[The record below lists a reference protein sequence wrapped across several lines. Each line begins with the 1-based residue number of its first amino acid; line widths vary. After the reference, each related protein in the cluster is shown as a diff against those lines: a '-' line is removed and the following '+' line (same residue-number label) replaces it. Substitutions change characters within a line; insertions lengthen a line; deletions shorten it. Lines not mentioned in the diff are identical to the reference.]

1 MPCVCAGRFRCW
13 CGSRQPRPARHPSTG
28 CRPSVSGARRGFDSA
43 RGRLRCPGM
52 TTAEERLR
60 AFGLG
65 DEDLAAWEA
74 SGRADFDEWLLDRL
88 ARRPEGPRARAIYG
102 ADDVHDFARRAIL
115 EALALGPDDR
125 LLEIGCGGG
134 VLLRGAAAAAAASTG
149 VAHSPDMVA
158 LARERAP
165 GAEVVEGRAE
175 SLPFGDDAFS
185 AIAMSVVLI
194 FFADPLAVL
203 RECRRVLRA
212 DGRLA
217 AYTTAPEL
225 RGTPAAPEPLASHSH
240 FHTDDERVA
249 LER

>member
-1 MPCVCAGRFRCW
+1 MTSPEDVI
-13 CGSRQPRPARHPSTG
+13 
-28 CRPSVSGARRGFDSA
+28 RR
-43 RGRLRCPGM
+43 
-52 TTAEERLR
+52 
-60 AFGLG
+60 FGLG
-65 DEDLAAWEA
+65 DDDLAAWRA
-74 SGRADFDEWLLDRL
+74 SGAEFEEWLTDRV
-88 ARRPEGPRARAIYG
+88 ARRPGGERARAVYG
-102 ADDVHDFARRAIL
+102 AEDVHDFARRAIL
-115 EALALGPDDR
+115 EALGLGPDDR

-134 VLLRGAAAAAAASTG
+134 LLLRDAAAAGAAVTG
-149 VAHSPDMVA
+149 VDHSPDMVA

-165 GAEVVEGRAE
+165 GAAVVEGRAE

-225 RGTPAAPEPLASHSH
+225 RGTPAAPEPLAAHGH
-240 FHTDDERVA
+240 FHTDDELVA
-249 LER
+249 LAGDAGLVGATVARDGGGQLLTARAP